1 MGGSFQNLTIGE
13 RAAAHLYSTFLHWR
27 SVWRSLPLL
36 SRTYIDRIGESDSKL
51 FQHKYVPQILKAGSV
66 GRSYLVKKYRV
77 GWCTLMDVC
86 NYIKWMNGG
95 CFEFWG
101 HDELKLLTL
110 CVAKPGGPPL
120 LKSVI
125 KEGILFKQ
133 NKFCIG
139 GECLPTRTPIPGFF
153 YLHTWR
159 RLQVWSTYSRLE

>member
-1 MGGSFQNLTIGE
+1 MAGTVFGASKRVIGPLMKMLKPCFSGVGHFLFLGDNGGSFQNLTIGE

-101 HDELKLLTL
+101 HDELKLLTFMRG
-110 CVAKPGGPPL
+110 KTGGPPL

-125 KEGILFKQ
+125 KEDILF
-133 NKFCIG
+133 
-139 GECLPTRTPIPGFF
+139 
-153 YLHTWR
+153 
-159 RLQVWSTYSRLE
+159 